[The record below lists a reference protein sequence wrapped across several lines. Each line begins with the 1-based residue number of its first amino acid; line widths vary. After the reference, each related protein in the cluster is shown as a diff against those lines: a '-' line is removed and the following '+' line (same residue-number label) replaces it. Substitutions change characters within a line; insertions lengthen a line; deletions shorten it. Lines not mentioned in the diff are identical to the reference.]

1 MSDKEVV
8 QGSVSIEQN
17 EAKKSKQRKG
27 QTDEEY
33 EIQKQIFHEN
43 GPLVNDQDWLLDEDD
58 LANLDKDNKYDR
70 TRIIFACEKLYFE
83 RKFDKCLEL
92 IQFGEKFYDTEI
104 PTDNGKTKKSSSID
118 RQVMELSHIKE
129 KCLSKLKGGN

>member
-8 QGSVSIEQN
+8 NPVTIEKP
-17 EAKKSKQRKG
+17 EPKKAKQRKG

-33 EIQKQIFHEN
+33 EIQKQIFLEN
-43 GPLVNDQDWLLDEDD
+43 GPLVNDQDWLLNEDD

-83 RKFDKCLEL
+83 RKFDKCWEM
-92 IQFGEKFYDTEI
+92 IQFGEKFYDADI
-104 PTDNGKTKKSSSID
+104 PSDNGKTKKSSSID
-118 RQVMELSHIKE
+118 RQVLELAHIKE
-129 KCLSKLKGGN
+129 KCLEKLNKTDN